1 MNGIRITAIL
11 AIITIALGLTAGGCE
26 TGTSRGKLVKLKKDY
41 PIEAVPLTNV
51 SLTDKFWKPKIE
63 TNRTVTI
70 PHILKMCEKSGRINN
85 FCVAGGLVEGQ
96 FQGQYPFD
104 DTDVYKSIE
113 AASYSLSAY
122 PDPNLEKYL
131 DEIITKIA
139 TAQEKD
145 GYLYTARTTK
155 TKRLESWFGKERWSK
170 EDRSHELYNAGHLY
184 EAAAAHYLATGKRNL
199 LDIAIKNADMLDR
212 TFGPNKLHKWPGH
225 QEVEMGLVKL
235 YRVTGDEKYLNLA
248 KFFLDVRGPR
258 SGEYNQAHKK
268 PVDQNEAVGHAV
280 RAMYMYGGMT
290 DIAALTGDE
299 RYAEAVRRLWEN
311 VVGKKMYITGGLGA
325 KSDGEAFGKNYELP
339 NATAYCETC
348 AAIGSAMWN
357 YRMFRL
363 TGEAKYLD
371 IFEKTLYNGLI
382 SGVSLSGDR
391 FFYVNPLESN
401 GHHRREPWFGCA
413 CCPPNIARF
422 IASLPGYVFAKTDD
436 TVYVNMFAACEGT
449 VQLKNSTVRIKQETW
464 YPWDGAVKI
473 TVEPTGTGK
482 FAVAVRIP
490 GWAQG
495 RPVPSDL
502 YSYLDSNISTIEFK
516 LNGRVIGPDIKNG
529 FAFIDRQWQKRD
541 VIEMEMPM
549 PARYV
554 VANPNVAADA
564 NKIAIEEGPLVFCA
578 EWPDNDANVLN
589 LALINTYPLWTDMI
603 KDLLGGIE
611 IVHAKALTPDG
622 SRRDITMIPYYALAN
637 RGQGPMAVWLQ
648 DSNSLPKA
656 TEQAPMKIEIDT
668 SKTREPISKY
678 IYGQF
683 IEHLGRCIYGGIWAE
698 MLEDRKFFYP
708 ITDEYKPWGTDKD
721 PRWNAGEYKYL
732 KGSPWK
738 VIGPAGTV
746 TIDTNNPYVGS
757 HTPVIHLTGD
767 SNETGISQEGLA
779 IVKDKGYTGR
789 IILAG
794 DTFAGPVIVR
804 IVPDKGNAINID
816 VGRISPEFKPHL
828 FAFTAPESSDNVRI
842 EIVGT
847 GKGMFKIGT
856 LSLMPADNIKG
867 WRSDVVA
874 LLKELDSPIYRWP
887 GGNFVSGYNWR
898 DGIGERD
905 KRPPRKN
912 PAWKG
917 IEHDDVG
924 IHEFM
929 DLMEII
935 GAEPYVALNTGKGTM
950 EEAAAEV
957 EYFNSSTDTP
967 MGKLRAQNGHLEPY
981 NAKWWAVGNE
991 MYGNWQI
998 GYMPLEQYVKKHNQ
1012 IAEAIW
1018 KVDPNAKLVGVGS
1031 VGKWS
1036 EMMLKVCSGYMNL
1049 LSEHIYCKEIKD
1061 VTKHTK
1067 QLANEIKRVADA
1079 HRKYRRDINEI
1090 ADKDIRIAMDEW
1102 NYWYGNYIYG
1112 ELGTQYF
1119 LKDALGVATGL
1130 HEYFRNS
1137 DIYFMANYAQTVNV
1151 IGAIKTSRTASTLD
1165 TTGVTLKLYRQHF
1178 GQIPVEVTGSNIA
1191 PLDVVAA
1198 LKNDRKA
1205 ITIAVVNPTD
1215 KQREL
1220 PIELKGVKA
1229 ADIGKLWV
1237 ISGTDPLACN
1247 VPGKEPKVVIEEKT
1261 AEGLS
1266 NKLKVPALSVSIY
1279 EFAIE

>member
-1 MNGIRITAIL
+1 MNGIRIATIVTIFA
-11 AIITIALGLTAGGCE
+11 IALGLTAGGCE

-41 PIEAVPLTNV
+41 PIEAVPLTDV
-51 SLTDKFWKPKIE
+51 SLTDKFWKPRIE
-63 TNRTVTI
+63 TNRKVTI

-85 FCVAGGLVEGQ
+85 FAVAGGLAEGQ

-104 DTDVYKSIE
+104 DSDVYKSIE

-122 PDPNLEKYL
+122 PDPNMEKYL
-131 DEIITKIA
+131 DEVIAKIA
-139 TAQEKD
+139 SAQEKD

-170 EDRSHELYNAGHLY
+170 LDGSHELYNVGHLY
-184 EAAAAHYLATGKRNL
+184 EAAAAHYLATGKHNM
-199 LDIAIKNADMLDR
+199 LDIAIKNADMLDK
-212 TFGPNKLHKWPGH
+212 TFGPNKLRKWPGH

-235 YRVTGDEKYLNLA
+235 YRVTGNEKYLNLA
-248 KFFLDVRGPR
+248 KFFLDVRGP
-258 SGEYNQAHKK
+258 GGGKYNQANKK

-299 RYAEAVRRLWEN
+299 RYADAVKRLWDN

-325 KSDGEAFGKNYELP
+325 TSNGEAFGKNYVLP

-348 AAIGSAMWN
+348 AAIGSTMWN

-371 IFEKTLYNGLI
+371 IFERTLYNGLI
-382 SGVSLSGDR
+382 SGVSLSGDK

-401 GHHRREPWFGCA
+401 GQHKRESWFGCS

-422 IASLPGYVFAKTDD
+422 MASLPGYVFAKTDD
-436 TVYVNMFAACEGT
+436 TVYVNLFAACET
-449 VQLKNSTVRIKQETW
+449 TIKLKTNTVRVKQETW

-490 GWAQG
+490 GWALG

-502 YSYLDSNISTIEFK
+502 YRYIDSNVTPIEFK
-516 LNGRVIGPDIKNG
+516 LNGQVIQPDIKNG

-541 VIEMEMPM
+541 VIEMEMQM

-554 VANPNVAADA
+554 VANPNVAAD
-564 NKIAIEEGPLVFCA
+564 IGRMTIEEGPIVFCA
-578 EWPDNDANVLN
+578 EWPNNDANVLS
-589 LALINTYPLWTDMI
+589 LSLVDSVPLWSDAI
-603 KDLLGGIE
+603 KNLLGDIA
-611 IVHAKALTPDG
+611 IVHAKALSPDG
-622 SRRDITMIPYYALAN
+622 SRHDLTMIPYYAWAN
-637 RGQGPMAVWLQ
+637 RGQGPMAVWLAK
-648 DSNSLPKA
+648 P
-656 TEQAPMKIEIDT
+656 TEEMLTRIEIDAG
-668 SKTREPISKY
+668 KTKEPISKY

-708 ITDEYKPWGTDKD
+708 IKDEYNPWGTDKD
-721 PRWNAGEYKYL
+721 PQWNAGEYKYL
-732 KGSPWK
+732 KASPWK

-746 TIDTNNPYVGS
+746 TMDTNNPYVGS

-767 SNETGISQEGLA
+767 GNEAGISQDGLA

-794 DTFAGPVIVR
+794 DKLAGPIIVR
-804 IVPDKGNAINID
+804 IVPDKSDAINID
-816 VGRISPEFKPHL
+816 VGRISPEFKPYL
-828 FAFTAPESSDNVRI
+828 FAFTSPASSDNVRI
-842 EIVGT
+842 EII
-847 GKGMFKIGT
+847 GKGKGTFRIGT

-874 LLKELDSPIYRWP
+874 LLKELDSPVYRWP

-924 IHEFM
+924 IHEYIE
-929 DLMEII
+929 LMELI
-935 GAEPYVALNTGKGTM
+935 GAEPFVSVNTGLGTV
-950 EEAAAEV
+950 EEVAQEV
-957 EYFNSSTDTP
+957 EYCNGSADTP
-967 MGKLRAQNGHLEPY
+967 MGKLRAQNGRPEPY
-981 NAKWWAVGNE
+981 KVKWWAVGNE
-991 MYGNWQI
+991 MYGNWQLGHI
-998 GYMPLEQYVKKHNQ
+998 PLSEYVKKHNQ
-1012 IAEAIW
+1012 AAEAIW

-1036 EMMLKVCSGYMNL
+1036 ETMLKVCSGYMNL

-1061 VTKHTK
+1061 VTRHTK

-1079 HRKYRRDINEI
+1079 HRKYRRDVNEI
-1090 ADKDIRIAMDEW
+1090 AGKDIRIAMDEW

-1112 ELGTQYF
+1112 ELGTRYY

-1151 IGAIKTSRTASTLD
+1151 IGAIKTSRTASILD

-1178 GQIPVEVTGSNIA
+1178 GQIPVEITGSNIA
-1191 PLDVVAA
+1191 PLDVAAA

-1220 PIELKGVKA
+1220 PIELKGVKV
-1229 ADIGKLWV
+1229 ADKGKLWV
-1237 ISGTDPLACN
+1237 ITGTDPLAHN
-1247 VPGKEPKVVIEEKT
+1247 EPGKEPKVVIEEKT

-1266 NKLKVPALSVSIY
+1266 NKFNVPALSVSIY

>member
-1 MNGIRITAIL
+1 MASYKGTYL
-11 AIITIALGLTAGGCE
+11 ADAFISQVLGKQSFSPPDPVYIALFTQ
-26 TGTSRGKLVKLKKDY
+26 R
-41 PIEAVPLTNV
+41 P
-51 SLTDKFWKPKIE
+51 
-63 TNRTVTI
+63 
-70 PHILKMCEKSGRINN
+70 
-85 FCVAGGLVEGQ
+85 Q
-96 FQGQYPFD
+96 
-104 DTDVYKSIE
+104 
-113 AASYSLSAY
+113 
-122 PDPNLEKYL
+122 PD
-131 DEIITKIA
+131 
-139 TAQEKD
+139 
-145 GYLYTARTTK
+145 GTARTTN

-170 EDRSHELYNAGHLY
+170 EDGSHELYNAGHLY

-199 LDIAIKNADMLDR
+199 LDIAIKNADLLDK
-212 TFGPNKLHKWPGH
+212 TFGPKKLRKWPGH

-235 YRVTGDEKYLNLA
+235 YRVTGNEKYLNLA

-299 RYAEAVRRLWEN
+299 RYADAVKRLWDN
-311 VVGKKMYITGGLGA
+311 VVGKKMYVTGGLGA
-325 KSDGEAFGKNYELP
+325 DSNSEAFGKDYNLP

-371 IFEKTLYNGLI
+371 VFERTLYNGLI
-382 SGVSLSGDR
+382 SGVSLSGDK

-401 GHHRREPWFGCA
+401 GRHRREPWFGCA

-422 IASLPGYVFAKTDD
+422 IASLPGYIFAKADD
-436 TVYVNMFAACEGT
+436 TIYVNLFAASET
-449 VQLKNSTVRIKQETW
+449 TIKLQSDIVRIKQQTA

-473 TVEPTGTGK
+473 TVEPAWTGK
-482 FAVAVRIP
+482 FAVAVRLP

-495 RPVPSDL
+495 KPVPSDL
-502 YSYLDSNISTIEFK
+502 YSYVDGNISPIVFK
-516 LNGRVIGPDIKNG
+516 LNDNIIQPDIKNG
-529 FAFIDRQWQKRD
+529 FAFINRKWQKRD

-564 NKIAIEEGPLVFCA
+564 GRMAVEKGPIVYCA
-578 EWPDNDANVLN
+578 EWPGSDANVLN
-589 LALINTYPLWTDMI
+589 LSLVNEVPLWCDLI
-603 KDLLGGIE
+603 KDLLGGIM
-611 IVHAKALTPDG
+611 IVHARTISPDG
-622 SRRDITMIPYYALAN
+622 SRNDLMMIPYYAWAN
-637 RGQGPMAVWLQ
+637 RGQGPMAVWLTKP
-648 DSNSLPKA
+648 SEEML
-656 TEQAPMKIEIDT
+656 TRVEIDA
-668 SKTREPISKY
+668 SKTKEPISKY

-698 MLEDRKFFYP
+698 MLEDRKFFFP
-708 ITDEYKPWGTDKD
+708 VKDEYNPWGTDKD
-721 PRWNAGEYKYL
+721 PRWSAGSYKYL
-732 KGSPWK
+732 KASPWK

-746 TIDTNNPYVGS
+746 TMDTNNPYVGT
-757 HTPVIHLTGD
+757 HTPVIRLTGD
-767 SNETGISQEGLA
+767 GNEAGISQDGLA
-779 IVKDKGYTGR
+779 IVKDKGYMGR

-794 DTFAGPVIVR
+794 DKLAGPVIVR
-804 IVPDKGNAINID
+804 IVPDKGDVISID
-816 VGRISPEFKPHL
+816 VGKIGQEFKPHL
-828 FAFTAPESSDNVRI
+828 FAFTAPESSDNVRL
-842 EIVGT
+842 EIVGK
-847 GKGMFKIGT
+847 GKGTFRIGT

-867 WRSDVVA
+867 WRNDVVA

-898 DGIGERD
+898 DGIGDRD

-929 DLMEII
+929 DLMGLI
-935 GAEPYVALNTGKGTM
+935 GAEPYVAINTGRGTI

-957 EYFNSSTDTP
+957 EYFNGSADTP
-967 MGKLRAQNGHLEPY
+967 MGKLRAENGHPEPY
-981 NAKWWAVGNE
+981 KVEWWAVGNE
-991 MYGNWQI
+991 MYGDWQAGHI
-998 GYMPLEQYVKKHNQ
+998 PLSDYVQKHNRA
-1012 IAEAIW
+1012 AEAIW
-1018 KVDPNAKLVGVGS
+1018 KVDPNAKLVGVGN

-1036 EMMLKVCSGYMNL
+1036 ETMLKVCSGYMNL
-1049 LSEHIYCKEIKD
+1049 LSEHIYCKENKD
-1061 VTKHTK
+1061 VIKHTK

-1079 HRKYRRDINEI
+1079 HRKYRRDVNEL
-1090 ADKDIRIAMDEW
+1090 AGKDIRIAMDEW

-1112 ELGTQYF
+1112 ELGVQYY

-1137 DIYFMANYAQTVNV
+1137 DIYYMANYAQTVNV

-1165 TTGVTLKLYRQHF
+1165 TTGVVLKLYRQHF
-1178 GQIPVEVTGSNIA
+1178 GQIPVEVKGSNIA
-1191 PLDVVAA
+1191 SLDLVAA

-1215 KQREL
+1215 KQRDL
-1220 PIELKGVKA
+1220 PLVFKGIKV
-1229 ADIGKLWV
+1229 ADKGKLWV
-1237 ISGTDPLACN
+1237 ITGTDPLAHN
-1247 VPGKEPKVVIEEKT
+1247 EPGKEPMVTIEGKT

-1266 NKLKVPALSVSIY
+1266 NKLKAPALSISIY
-1279 EFAIE
+1279 EFTIE

>member
-1 MNGIRITAIL
+1 MNGIRITAALTIL
-11 AIITIALGLTAGGCE
+11 AIALGLTAGGCE

-41 PIEAVPLTNV
+41 PICTVPLTDV

-63 TNRTVTI
+63 TNRKVTI

-85 FCVAGGLVEGQ
+85 FAVSGGLKEGQ
-96 FQGQYPFD
+96 FCGQYPFD
-104 DTDVYKSIE
+104 DSDVYKSIE

-122 PDPNLEKYL
+122 PDPNMEKYL
-131 DEIITKIA
+131 DEVIAKIA
-139 TAQEKD
+139 AAQEKD
-145 GYLYTARTTK
+145 GYLYTARTTN
-155 TKRLESWFGKERWSK
+155 TKRLESWFGKQRWSK
-170 EDRSHELYNAGHLY
+170 LDGSHELYNAGHLY
-184 EAAAAHYLATGKRNL
+184 EAAAAHYLATGKHNL
-199 LDIAIKNADMLDR
+199 LDIAIKNADLLDK

-225 QEVEMGLVKL
+225 QEVEIGLVKL
-235 YRVTGDEKYLNLA
+235 YRVTGNEKYLNLA
-248 KFFLDVRGPR
+248 KSFLDVRGPR

-299 RYAEAVRRLWEN
+299 RYADATKQLWDN

-371 IFEKTLYNGLI
+371 VFERTLYNGLI
-382 SGVSLSGDR
+382 SGVSLSGDK

-401 GHHRREPWFGCA
+401 GQHKRESWFGCS

-422 IASLPGYVFAKTDD
+422 MASLPGYVFAKTDN
-436 TVYVNMFAACEGT
+436 TVYVNLFAACEGT
-449 VQLKNSTVRIKQETW
+449 IRLKTSTVRIKQETW

-490 GWAQG
+490 GWVQG

-502 YSYLDSNISTIEFK
+502 YSYIDSNISPIEFK
-516 LNGRVIGPDIKNG
+516 LNGQVIQPDIKNG

-554 VANPNVAADA
+554 AANPNVAADA
-564 NKIAIEEGPLVFCA
+564 GKLAVEMGPIVYCA

-589 LALINTYPLWTDMI
+589 LALIDTYPLWSDAI
-603 KDLLGGIE
+603 KDLLGSIA
-611 IVHAKALTPDG
+611 IVHAKGFYPDG
-622 SRRDITMIPYYALAN
+622 TRRDMTMIPYYAWAN
-637 RGQGPMAVWLQ
+637 RGQGTMAVWLAKP
-648 DSNSLPKA
+648 SEEMLA
-656 TEQAPMKIEIDT
+656 KIEIDAG
-668 SKTREPISKY
+668 KTKEPISKY

-708 ITDEYKPWGTDKD
+708 VKDEYNPWGTDKD
-721 PRWNAGEYKYL
+721 PQWNAGEYKYL
-732 KGSPWK
+732 KASPWK
-738 VIGPAGTV
+738 VIGPAGTI
-746 TIDTNNPYVGS
+746 TMDANNPYVGS
-757 HTPVIHLTGD
+757 HTPVIHLSGD
-767 SNETGISQEGLA
+767 GSEAGISQDGLA

-794 DTFAGPVIVR
+794 DKSAGPIIVR
-804 IVPDKGNAINID
+804 IVPDKGDAINIR
-816 VGRISPEFKPHL
+816 VGKISTKFKPYL
-828 FAFTAPESSDNVRI
+828 LAFTAPESSDNVRI
-842 EIVGT
+842 EIVGK
-847 GKGMFKIGT
+847 GKGTFRIGT

-929 DLMEII
+929 ELMEII
-935 GAEPYVALNTGKGTM
+935 GAEPYVAINTGLGTVD
-950 EEAAAEV
+950 EVAQEV
-957 EYFNSSTDTP
+957 EYFNGSADTP
-967 MGKLRAQNGHLEPY
+967 MGKLRAQNGHPEPY
-981 NAKWWAVGNE
+981 KVEWWAVGNE
-991 MYGNWQI
+991 MYGNWQLGHI
-998 GYMPLEQYVKKHNQ
+998 PLAEYVKKHNQ
-1012 IAEAIW
+1012 VAEAMR
-1018 KVDPNAKLVGVGS
+1018 KVDPNVKLVGVGS

-1036 EMMLKVCSGYMNL
+1036 ETMLRVCSDNMAL

-1061 VTKHTK
+1061 VVKHTK

-1079 HRKYRRDINEI
+1079 HRKYRRDINEL
-1090 ADKDIRIAMDEW
+1090 AGKDIRITMDEW

-1151 IGAIKTSRTASTLD
+1151 IGAIKTSRTASILD
-1165 TTGVTLKLYRQHF
+1165 TTGVTLKLYRRHF
-1178 GQIPVEVTGSNIA
+1178 GSIPVEVGGKFS
-1191 PLDVVAA
+1191 PVDVSAA
-1198 LKNDRKA
+1198 LTNDRKTL
-1205 ITIAVVNPTD
+1205 TIAIVNPTD
-1215 KQREL
+1215 KEKTL
-1220 PIELKGVKA
+1220 PVELKNVKTSGRA
-1229 ADIGKLWV
+1229 KLWL
-1237 ISGTDPLACN
+1237 ISGSDPLACN
-1247 VPGKEPKVVIEEKT
+1247 VPGKEPKVTIEQKT
-1261 AEGLS
+1261 AEDLS